1 MKKYDQENFNRYRD
15 DLKSSQPEG
24 KFYDEYT
31 RDELIIKFMPLVE
44 NLARKFST
52 SEQASGVMTVVDM
65 IQEGSVGL
73 IKAVDKIIWPTIFE
87 AEDPEKRLKSFL
99 ANRDYADAAVVVEI
113 RSRRRNNLPITQ
125 SMIDKIS
132 DPGNMGTL
140 IRSCAW
146 FGIKNIALSPQC
158 VDPYNPK
165 TVRAAM
171 GAHFLVTIQKRI
183 DLTIFKE
190 THKII
195 AANLDGFS
203 ASTYIFPDKCVLV
216 LSNEAHGISD
226 QNQNCIEDYIFI
238 DKIGSGNSLN
248 VSVAGSVLMYL
259 MMKS

>member
-99 ANRDYADAAVVVEI
+99 AKRVKGAIRRAIDNNRGSMRIPEHKLNEI
-113 RSRRRNNLPITQ
+113 RKNFDEDKQAADMFFNSIFTSIEALEDRKLIYDIPDNADELNNQDMFNILTKILNENLNDKERDVIKM
-125 SMIDKIS
+125 SYGIDSEKKSATEIA
-132 DPGNMGTL
+132 NHL
-140 IRSCAW
+140 
-146 FGIKNIALSPQC
+146 GIK
-158 VDPYNPK
+158 
-165 TVRAAM
+165 
-171 GAHFLVTIQKRI
+171 
-183 DLTIFKE
+183 
-190 THKII
+190 
-195 AANLDGFS
+195 
-203 ASTYIFPDKCVLV
+203 
-216 LSNEAHGISD
+216 
-226 QNQNCIEDYIFI
+226 
-238 DKIGSGNSLN
+238 GNSSYVR
-248 VSVAGSVLMYL
+248 VSQLKRQALDKLKSAISHSQVTDYL
-259 MMKS
+259 

>member
-99 ANRDYADAAVVVEI
+99 AKRVKGAIRRAIDNNRGSMRIPEHKLNEI
-113 RSRRRNNLPITQ
+113 RKNFDEDKQAADMFFNSVFTSIEALEDKKLIYDIPDNADELNNQDMFNILTKILNENLNDKERDVIKM
-125 SMIDKIS
+125 SYGIDSEK
-132 DPGNMGTL
+132 
-140 IRSCAW
+140 RSATEIANHL
-146 FGIKNIALSPQC
+146 GIK
-158 VDPYNPK
+158 
-165 TVRAAM
+165 
-171 GAHFLVTIQKRI
+171 
-183 DLTIFKE
+183 
-190 THKII
+190 
-195 AANLDGFS
+195 
-203 ASTYIFPDKCVLV
+203 
-216 LSNEAHGISD
+216 
-226 QNQNCIEDYIFI
+226 
-238 DKIGSGNSLN
+238 GNSSYVR
-248 VSVAGSVLMYL
+248 VSQLKRQALDKLKSAISHSQVTDYL
-259 MMKS
+259 